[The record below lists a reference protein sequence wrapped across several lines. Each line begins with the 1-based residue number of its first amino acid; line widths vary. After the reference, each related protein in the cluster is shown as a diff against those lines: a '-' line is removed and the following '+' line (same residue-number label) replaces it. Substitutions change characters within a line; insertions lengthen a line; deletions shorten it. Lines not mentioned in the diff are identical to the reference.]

1 MSLGE
6 RIKAARGKAGLTQ
19 IQFAEALGVS
29 RGAVANWEKKTNPNN
44 PETDRLPQIA
54 ETLDVSVAYLL
65 ERDAEDASANLDR
78 RRRVKHDPAA
88 SGLPDRGSLDLS
100 LGRPNLVSVPLPAR
114 PDHEH
119 KIKELG
125 LAQAGKEGVF
135 YFNGETVDYHARP
148 PGLAHRMQVYTIRVQ
163 GDSMKPIYS
172 DGDLLFVDAAR
183 KPFVERDAVIELHPT
198 EEGGP
203 MQAFIKRVVAIN
215 SEFVE
220 LKEWQPKERTF
231 KIPRSKIRSLH
242 LVLKNNDMY

>member
-6 RIKAARGKAGLTQ
+6 RIKTARENAGLTQ
-19 IQFAEALGVS
+19 VKLAEALGVS
-29 RGAVANWEKKTNPNN
+29 RGAVANWEKKNPNN
-44 PETDRLPQIA
+44 PETDRLRDIA
-54 ETLDVSVAYLL
+54 NILKVSPSWLL
-65 ERDAEDASANLDR
+65 QGGSEDLA
-78 RRRVKHDPAA
+78 V
-88 SGLPDRGSLDLS
+88 SLDKRPRSGQGQDEAQTPPQYGTMDLAM
-100 LGRPNLVSVPLPAR
+100 GRPNFEETPLPSRA
-114 PDHEH
+114 DQQH

-125 LAQAGKEGVF
+125 LAEAGKDGVF
-135 YFNGETVDYHARP
+135 YLNGETVDYHARP

-163 GDSMKPIYS
+163 GSSMVPIYY

-183 KPFVERDAVIELHPT
+183 KPFPERDAVIELHPT

-203 MQAFIKRVVAIN
+203 MLAFIKRVVSIN

-231 KIPRSKIRSLH
+231 KVARSKIRSLH